1 IQAKNLNDLKRVIPD
16 FLAMTSESPYF
27 SASDVN
33 LKFTKPELTVMI
45 NREKASMMGI
55 NVQNIAQTLQ
65 LTMSEQRIGYYI
77 LDGKQYQIFS
87 QFDKSKR
94 NDPFDLTSTY
104 VRNDRGQLIQL
115 DNIVEIRENSLPPQL
130 YRYNRF
136 VSATVSAGLEGRYT
150 LGEGIE
156 EMDRIADRVLDENFS
171 TTLSG
176 DSKDFVESTSSLLF
190 AFVLA
195 LVLIYL
201 VLSAQFE
208 SFRDPIIILVTVP
221 LALIGALFTMVI
233 FGQTL
238 NIFSQIGL
246 IMLIGMVAK
255 NGILIVE
262 FANQRQQAG
271 LSVMDAVREAAVAR
285 FRPILMT
292 SLTTIL
298 GILPLALATGAGSES
313 RITMGVT
320 VVGGMFFA
328 TFLTLFVVPSVYS
341 YLAGKKKAEIIIN
354 EETKA

>member
-1 IQAKNLNDLKRVIPD
+1 
-16 FLAMTSESPYF
+16 
-27 SASDVN
+27 
-33 LKFTKPELTVMI
+33 
-45 NREKASMMGI
+45 
-55 NVQNIAQTLQ
+55 
-65 LTMSEQRIGYYI
+65 
-77 LDGKQYQIFS
+77 
-87 QFDKSKR
+87 
-94 NDPFDLTSTY
+94 
-104 VRNDRGQLIQL
+104 
-115 DNIVEIRENSLPPQL
+115 
-130 YRYNRF
+130 
-136 VSATVSAGLEGRYT
+136 
-150 LGEGIE
+150 
-156 EMDRIADRVLDENFS
+156 MDRIAGEVLDENFS

-201 VLSAQFE
+201 VLAAQFE
-208 SFRDPIIILVTVP
+208 SFRDPVIILVTVP
-221 LALIGALFTMVI
+221 LALIGALFTMVV
-233 FGQTL
+233 FSQTL

-271 LSVMDAVREAAVAR
+271 LSVTDAVREASVAR

-298 GILPLALATGAGSES
+298 GIMPLALATGAGSES
-313 RITMGVT
+313 RVTMGVT

-341 YLAGKKKAEIIIN
+341 YLAGKKKAENSIN
-354 EETKA
+354 DQTQP